1 MNTEP
6 SQPEIPS
13 PTLSRYPMRAIA
25 FILDSILGTVLAIA
39 IIMMVI
45 YPIAVP
51 DYQERMQEIQKL
63 VTQFSPDEQENEA
76 FKERLVE
83 LIGPLGTTGPLSY
96 LVLMT
101 LFYTLVEVTTKGSS
115 PGKLL
120 FRYRV
125 YSIQDR
131 QPVKPVMSLLRAF
144 IKTFT
149 LVINLPGFLGT
160 LFFVGIVLLP
170 LFSRRRQAL
179 HDMLSK
185 TLLVDEKPMWVRLD
199 QQPSANSGTID
210 I

>member
-6 SQPEIPS
+6 SQAEIPS
-13 PTLSRYPMRAIA
+13 PTLSRYPMRALA
-25 FILDSILGTVLAIA
+25 FILDSILGSVIAIA
-39 IIMMVI
+39 FIMMII

-51 DYQERMQEIQKL
+51 DYQERMEEIQEII
-63 VTQFSPDEQENEA
+63 TEFSPDEQENEA
-76 FKERLVE
+76 LRERFVE
-83 LIGPLGTTGPLSY
+83 LLGPLATTGSFSY
-96 LVLMT
+96 LILMT
-101 LFYTLVEVTTKGSS
+101 LFYTLIEVATKGSS

-131 QPVKPVMSLLRAF
+131 KPVKPLISLMRAF

-149 LVINLPGFLGT
+149 LVVNFPGFLGT

-185 TLLVDEKPMWVRLD
+185 TLLIDERPMWIRVD
-199 QQPSANSGTID
+199 QQSTANGGAID